1 MIDLFHRWWNLRLE
15 RPLGAIEV
23 NREKLGRESTFSSAT
38 AQPTV
43 ELDRRL

>member
-23 NREKLGRESTFSSAT
+23 NREKLGRESAFSSAAT
-38 AQPTV
+38 QLRV
-43 ELDRRL
+43 EAVRRV